1 VLLIV
6 VATVVLAAFMV
17 LVQAV
22 VAQIGV
28 LNTSE
33 SGASSWFLLLC
44 DAIARILNIVY
55 DGKQSTLG
63 VRFINVMFWGIGIA
77 VSGTIIGFITTRIHA
92 LIMSLRKSRSPIV
105 QRDHVLILGW
115 SQRIFP
121 ILSELAIANSNVRSP
136 LVVVFAD
143 RDREVMADE
152 IVARGEKLGRLRVI
166 TCCGDPTSPSDLAR
180 ANLGGARSVIVL
192 DAEAGDAVAVSTV
205 LAIRAAAPDLPASVI
220 VEIED
225 AATASALSVVSGGRV
240 LPVRSQE
247 LVARVTAQASRQ
259 VGIAGVILELLDFD
273 GSEIY
278 MTPMPEL
285 AGTRYGE
292 ALTSFAEASVIG
304 YADASGG
311 VFVNPPPTTVLPKGA
326 SVITIAEDD
335 DRVRFARPDSLP
347 GVPKSPAADADA
359 KTRMRILMIGWSAIG
374 RSALKAMAPFLHVG
388 SSVVVAVREEFVPAS
403 ARSDS
408 TVSGIDMRFS
418 ALSED
423 ARDLDRLI
431 DEMTPDEVI
440 VLGYRD
446 KISIA
451 DADAMTMLTMLHV
464 GSHLQ
469 RIGRS
474 HTPVIA
480 EVLDMRRTELA
491 KQTSAV
497 DLVVSDELGAR
508 MIAQLAENPSLAP
521 VFHDLFSADGATINV
536 VPATRYV
543 SVGTEL
549 SYLEF
554 VLAARERGESAIGYR
569 AAATGTVRLNP
580 PKSERLA
587 VAEGDSLIVVGN
599 LM

>member
-1 VLLIV
+1 
-6 VATVVLAAFMV
+6 
-17 LVQAV
+17 
-22 VAQIGV
+22 
-28 LNTSE
+28 
-33 SGASSWFLLLC
+33 
-44 DAIARILNIVY
+44 
-55 DGKQSTLG
+55 
-63 VRFINVMFWGIGIA
+63 
-77 VSGTIIGFITTRIHA
+77 
-92 LIMSLRKSRSPIV
+92 
-105 QRDHVLILGW
+105 
-115 SQRIFP
+115 
-121 ILSELAIANSNVRSP
+121 
-136 LVVVFAD
+136 VFAD

-259 VGIAGVILELLDFD
+259 LGLSAVILDLLDFD
-273 GSEIY
+273 GDEIY
-278 MTPMPEL
+278 MTPVREL
-285 AGTRYGE
+285 AGVRYGE

-311 VFVNPPPTTVLPKGA
+311 VFVNPPPATVLPKGA
-326 SVITIAEDD
+326 SVIAIAEDD

-347 GVPKSPAADADA
+347 GVPKAPAADVGA
-359 KTRMRILMIGWSAIG
+359 KTPERILLIGWSAMG
-374 RSALKAMAPFLHVG
+374 RSALEAMAPFLHAG
-388 SSVVVAVREEFVPAS
+388 SSVRVAVREEFVPAIE
-403 ARSDS
+403 RLDS
-408 TVSGIDMRFS
+408 TVGGVDMRFS
-418 ALSED
+418 ALSD
-423 ARDLDRLI
+423 DVRDLDRLI
-431 DEMTPDEVI
+431 DEMAPDEVI

-451 DADAMTMLTMLHV
+451 DADAMTMLTMLHIR
-464 GSHLQ
+464 SHLQ
-469 RIGRS
+469 RIGKS
-474 HTPVIA
+474 HTRVIA

-497 DLVVSDELGAR
+497 DLVVSDELCAR
-508 MIAQLAENPSLAP
+508 MIAQLAENPNLAP
-521 VFHDLFSADGATINV
+521 VFHDLFDADGAAINV
-536 VPATRYV
+536 VPATRYA